1 MTDIARDGPSR
12 AERLSG
18 TRHRRVATAPVATA
32 QRRAILAA
40 LAESP
45 AFLTAQAL
53 HDRLV
58 ASGHQVALTT
68 VYRALRIYADLGDI
82 NRTRAADGTV
92 LFRYGP
98 DSDHRH
104 YLRCR
109 DCGYSVPVDSDP
121 VEAWVARLAAR
132 HEFTDVDPAI
142 EVLGICWSCRS
153 QDGDPAP

>member
-1 MTDIARDGPSR
+1 MTEIPQDGPSR
-12 AERLSG
+12 TERLSG
-18 TRHRRVATAPVATA
+18 VRHRRGPAAPVVTA
-32 QRRAILAA
+32 QRLAILAA

-45 AFLTAQAL
+45 AFVTAQDL

-58 ASGHQVALTT
+58 AAGHQVALTT

-109 DCGYSVPVDSDP
+109 DCGYSVAVDSDP

-132 HEFTDVDPAI
+132 HAFTDLDPAV

-153 QDGDPAP
+153 QGGDPAP